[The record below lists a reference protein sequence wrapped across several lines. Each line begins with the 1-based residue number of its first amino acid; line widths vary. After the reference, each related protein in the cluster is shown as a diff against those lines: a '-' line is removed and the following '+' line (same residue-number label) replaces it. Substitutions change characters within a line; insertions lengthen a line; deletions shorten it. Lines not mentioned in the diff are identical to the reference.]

1 MIFHTAGINEKKN
14 IFIMNNEKKKKFGA
28 ESFLGYC
35 PNYIV
40 KKENCIVRGR
50 FVLQEVCSRLG
61 VALQ

>member
-1 MIFHTAGINEKKN
+1 MKKK
-14 IFIMNNEKKKKFGA
+14 IFIMNNEKKKKKFGA

-50 FVLQEVCSRLG
+50 FVLQEVCSMLG
-61 VALQ
+61 VVLQ